1 MVDWPAHSPDM
12 NPIEPV
18 WRMLKVKL
26 FSMYPDLISMGRSQ
40 EDWDYFCECLKSAWA
55 ALDQAK
61 IDSLIRS
68 MPRRLEALR
77 KARGWY
83 TKY

>member
-1 MVDWPAHSPDM
+1 M
-12 NPIEPV
+12 NPA
-18 WRMLKVKL
+18 KGKL
-26 FSMYPDLISMGRSQ
+26 VL
-40 EDWDYFCECLKSAWA
+40 DYFCECLKSAWA

-83 TKY
+83 TKYLGSYLILSLAN